1 MQRLEQKSIV
11 LLVDELR
18 EYRQE
23 AKKWLLQMG
32 LSVETAASGFE
43 ALQRLSLA
51 PVNLG
56 IIHLNLPLM
65 SGVDVVRQIN
75 RMEARMPVILY
86 ESPLPVE
93 LAVDA
98 LVAGAFHCMERP
110 ENPEDIEQEVH
121 RALSLAPGFS
131 GQVELMAR
139 LPSSHRII
147 GSSKAMQEVLRGIR
161 TVQETN
167 VTVLLEGESGT
178 GKELVARAVHLTS
191 PRKNGPFIPV
201 NCAAIPETLLES
213 ELFGHEKG
221 AFTGATAR
229 RIGRFEQANGG
240 TLFLDE
246 IGEMSL
252 ALQAKILR
260 ILEERNFERVGGEKT
275 IHSDVR
281 VISATNKI
289 LEKEIRKGRFREDLF
304 YRLHVFPIYLPPL
317 RDRKEDLYPLCLFL
331 LNRLGKKNRRR
342 VEHISPDAI
351 TKLEAYHWPGNVR
364 QLENVL
370 ERALLYASGG
380 KLCAEHLLLD
390 ITSGARFSQI
400 SNRGGISMT
409 TSPDRQDM
417 PSFGQ
422 AGAKDACKTVIPLK
436 RLERQALVQA
446 LEISNYNISRASRML
461 GIGRATL
468 YRKIQY
474 HRIQIEDKDVT

>member
-1 MQRLEQKSIV
+1 LHRTARKSK
-11 LLVDELR
+11 R
-18 EYRQE
+18 HRTR
-23 AKKWLLQMG
+23 G
-32 LSVETAASGFE
+32 
-43 ALQRLSLA
+43 
-51 PVNLG
+51 
-56 IIHLNLPLM
+56 
-65 SGVDVVRQIN
+65 
-75 RMEARMPVILY
+75 
-86 ESPLPVE
+86 SPRSIP
-93 LAVDA
+93 D
-98 LVAGAFHCMERP
+98 
-110 ENPEDIEQEVH
+110 
-121 RALSLAPGFS
+121 PGFS
-131 GQVELMAR
+131 DQVQLMAWV
-139 LPSSHRII
+139 LNSHKII

-161 TVQETN
+161 TVQQTN
-167 VTVLLEGESGT
+167 VTVLLEGESGP

-221 AFTGATAR
+221 VFTGATAR

-252 ALQAKILR
+252 ALQAKILCV
-260 ILEERNFERVGGEKT
+260 LEERNFERVGEEKT

-317 RDRKEDLYPLCLFL
+317 RDRKEDLYPLRLFL
-331 LNRLGKKNRRR
+331 LDRLGKKNRRR

-351 TKLEAYHWPGNVR
+351 KKLESYHWPGNVR
-364 QLENVL
+364 QLENIL

-380 KLCAEHLLLD
+380 ELRAEHLLLD
-390 ITSGARFSQI
+390 ITSKARFSQI
-400 SNRGGISMT
+400 YNRGSTSMT
-409 TSPDRQDM
+409 PSPDGQDL
-417 PSFGQ
+417 PPFAQ
-422 AGAKDACKTVIPLK
+422 ANAKDGYKSVIPLK
-436 RLERQALVQA
+436 RLEREALVRA

-461 GIGRATL
+461 GIGQTTL

-474 HRIQIEDKDVT
+474 HRIQVEDKDAT